1 MPPQGCL
8 RGTNRLIMIKRCQYT
23 RDEIISECRNSRA
36 EELYAKP
43 FINYRSVTKDTRQ
56 LCTEV
61 VAEYLLDN
69 IDSLLSIPIVSRE
82 NEYRIRKHQSRA
94 VPVGSNRKEEAI
106 AIGLLRESLDN
117 GKTYDFGKVF
127 DYQIPLKAKKSD
139 ACGKIDVVSKS
150 GNDVFL
156 LELKK
161 QDSTETMLRCV
172 LESFTYSRQ
181 LDKDKFLKEYG
192 ISSSARII
200 PAPLVYKD
208 GKQYEDYLSSEQQ
221 FLKELIKRLSVKVFF
236 M

>member
-1 MPPQGCL
+1 MGK
-8 RGTNRLIMIKRCQYT
+8 KRQYT
-23 RDEIISECRNSRA
+23 RDDIISECRKSKA

-43 FINYRSVTKDTRQ
+43 FINYRSITKDTFQ

-69 IDSLLSIPIVSRE
+69 IDSLMSIPVVRRE
-82 NEYRIRKHQSRA
+82 LKYRIDAHQTRT

-127 DYQIPLKAKKSD
+127 DYQIPLKAKQSD
-139 ACGKIDVVSKS
+139 SCGKIDVVSES
-150 GNDVFL
+150 GNDIFL

-161 QDSTETMLRCV
+161 PDSSETMLRCV
-172 LESFTYSRQ
+172 LESYTYSRQ
-181 LDKDKFLKEYG
+181 LNKEKFLEEYG
-192 ISSSARII
+192 LSSSARII

-208 GKQYEDYLSSEQQ
+208 GKQYEESNSSS
-221 FLKELIKRLSVKVFF
+221 RS
-236 M
+236 